1 MKVETKL
8 EQSFKQLALEY
19 NIERFSDR
27 KRLQKITYLLEI
39 FGVDFGFKFNW
50 YLHGP
55 YSPALTDVLY
65 KNDKESVGR
74 EVPDSKDDQKKIESL
89 KRFLGSDI
97 KSSHT
102 LELIVSLHY
111 LMVIGR
117 AQGKSDKEI
126 LELLNELKPFFTD
139 EEVTY
144 HYKKVK
150 ELIENPKR

>member
-19 NIERFSDR
+19 DIERFSDR

-39 FGVDFGFKFNW
+39 FGVDFDFKFNW

-65 KNDKESVGR
+65 KNDKESLSR

-144 HYKKVK
+144 YYKKVK
-150 ELIENPKR
+150 ELIENPKK